1 MNWKMF
7 NPSLLI
13 VMEEAEG
20 CKNTGFDSF
29 FFFFLLNFR
38 VFSTVPVNCRVHP
51 FALLMLG

>member
-20 CKNTGFDSF
+20 CKNRGFAFS
-29 FFFFLLNFR
+29 FLLNFR
-38 VFSTVPVNCRVHP
+38 VFSTVLVNCRVHP
-51 FALLMLG
+51 FALLMSLG

>member
-20 CKNTGFDSF
+20 CKNTGFD